1 MSKSIWKSHRDA
13 LAARL
18 RDAVA
23 VVFAAPEQIR
33 NNDVHH
39 DYRQDSDFFYLTGC
53 EEPECVLVIAP
64 HRAVGDQTALFLR
77 TKDPE
82 REVWDGERIGVDA
95 APGVLGVDKAF
106 PIAKLAELLPEWLKG
121 ARKINHAFG
130 RWPAQDAI
138 VTDAMNAAARIHR
151 RLGHDTPSEW
161 VLPEELLWEQRLIK
175 TPESIDAMRRAAQLA
190 AVGHRRAMAVGR
202 PGVFEYQLQAAMEYE
217 WMVRGSRRTAY
228 SSIVGSGPNACVLHY
243 RDNARQTQAGDLVL
257 IDAGCELEY
266 FASDITRTWPVSGK
280 FTAPQ
285 AEIYRLVLAAQ
296 KASIAHCR
304 RGHTFQAVHDATV
317 QVLTAGLVELGLL
330 QGTVEA
336 CIASEAY
343 KHFYMHRTSHWLGM
357 DVHDVGRYRL
367 SGASR
372 TLEPGMVLTV
382 EPGIYISPRD
392 ESVPERYRGIG
403 IRIEDDVLVTTGEP
417 DVLSANAP
425 KELDEL
431 EALIG
436 TSTLA

>member
-1 MSKSIWKSHRDA
+1 VSKSIWKSHRDA
-13 LAARL
+13 VAARL

-39 DYRQDSDFFYLTGC
+39 DYRQDSDFYYLTGC

-64 HRAVGDQTALFLR
+64 HREPGDQTALFLR
-77 TKDPE
+77 VKDPE

-95 APGVLGVDKAF
+95 APSVLAVDKAY
-106 PIAKLAELLPEWLKG
+106 PIGELALRLPEWLKG
-121 ARKINHAFG
+121 ARKASYAFG

-138 VTDAMNAAARIHR
+138 MTDAMNAAARIHR
-151 RLGHDTPSEW
+151 RQGHETPSEL

-175 TPESIDAMRRAAQLA
+175 TPESIDTMRRAAQLA
-190 AVGHRRAMAVGR
+190 ALGHRRAMAVGR

-243 RDNARQTQAGDLVL
+243 RDNARQTQPGDLVL
-257 IDAGCELEY
+257 IDAGCELGY

-285 AEIYRLVLAAQ
+285 REIYSLVLAAQ

-317 QVLTAGLVELGLL
+317 KVLAAGLVELGLL
-330 QGTVEA
+330 KGTVDA
-336 CIASEAY
+336 CIEREDY
-343 KHFYMHRTSHWLGM
+343 KRFYMHRTSHWLGM
-357 DVHDVGRYRL
+357 DVHDVGRYWL
-367 SGASR
+367 AGASR

-382 EPGIYISPRD
+382 EPGIYISPHD

-403 IRIEDDVLVTTGEP
+403 IRIEDDVLITAGHPEI
-417 DVLSANAP
+417 LSGDAP
-425 KELDEL
+425 KEVEEI
-431 EALIG
+431 EALVG